1 MGRYCLAILSEREDR
16 VKKAIAD
23 GTVDWRMLCELSESK
38 DQGSTEDRTI
48 GEKLYLDA
56 IDAFKKKHGDAQVAF
71 FQPVGGVYLLRDG
84 SLHYSF
90 YGGAINFDWTEARRL
105 LFKADALA
113 EEAKEWWREPASEA
127 RNRRERWVGRLF
139 DGLSRRRGAAEE
151 RRPHSMRAY
160 GIVTMLLGAVH
171 RENSRK
177 HEPDEEGLAPP
188 LAPFQK
194 DMLDFQTEVRD
205 AQDQFRRA
213 AQRTAQ
219 SRYWQGT
226 MIGALLL
233 GGVTAVG
240 GIVFAFT
247 GTKAAYGIA
256 LPAGA
261 LGAMV
266 SVLQRMSSGKLK
278 LEYEAGRDLLEV
290 FGAVRP
296 FIGAIFGLAV
306 MALLLGGFVPAVVVP
321 SDEKL
326 AFFAALGF
334 LAGFNER
341 WAQDM
346 LNTAAHGVGRSGGGE
361 AVGRRSG

>member
-1 MGRYCLAILSEREDR
+1 
-16 VKKAIAD
+16 
-23 GTVDWRMLCELSESK
+23 MLCELQAWKHQDEAEV
-38 DQGSTEDRTI
+38 QAI
-48 GEKLYLDA
+48 GERLYMPA
-56 IDAFKKKHGDAQVAF
+56 VDAFKEKHGEAQVAF
-71 FQPVGGVYLLRDG
+71 FHPVGGVYLLKDG
-84 SLHYSF
+84 SMHYSF
-90 YGGAINFDWTEARRL
+90 YGGSIKFDWTEARRL
-105 LFKADALA
+105 LFKADTLA
-113 EEAKEWWREPASEA
+113 EEAKEWWREPPEPDGEEPEEEKP
-127 RNRRERWVGRLF
+127 RRVRRIFE
-139 DGLSRRRGAAEE
+139 GLSRRRGAAEE

-171 RENSRK
+171 RENSCQ
-177 HEPDEEGLAPP
+177 HESDSEGLAPP

-194 DMLDFQTEVRD
+194 DMIDFQAEMRD
-205 AQDQFRRA
+205 AQHQFRRA

-226 MIGALLL
+226 MIGALLIAVITTL
-233 GGVTAVG
+233 GGIA
-240 GIVFAFT
+240 FALT
-247 GTKAAYGIA
+247 GTEAAYGIA

-278 LEYEAGRDLLEV
+278 LEFEAGRDLLEV

-296 FIGAIFGLAV
+296 FIGAVFGLAL
-306 MALLLGGFVPAVVVP
+306 MALLLGGFVPAIKVP
-321 SDEKL
+321 ADGRL

-346 LNTAAHGVGRSGGGE
+346 LSTAARPGQGSAGTDRTRHSSG
-361 AVGRRSG
+361 

>member
-1 MGRYCLAILSEREDR
+1 
-16 VKKAIAD
+16 
-23 GTVDWRMLCELSESK
+23 MLCELSAWKEVGNPEAK
-38 DQGSTEDRTI
+38 AI
-48 GEKLYLDA
+48 GEKFYLPA
-56 IDAFKKKHGDAQVAF
+56 VEAFKKKHEDAQVAF
-71 FQPVGGVYLLRDG
+71 FHPVGGVYLLKDG
-84 SLHYSF
+84 SLHYTF
-90 YGGAINFDWTEARRL
+90 YGSAIVFDWAQAREL
-105 LFKADALA
+105 LLKADTLA
-113 EEAKEWWREPASEA
+113 EEAKEWWRDPPTESDGQE
-127 RNRRERWVGRLF
+127 WVSWLF
-139 DGLSRRRGAAEE
+139 DSLSRHRRAAEE

-160 GIVTMLLGAVH
+160 GIVTMLLGAIH

-177 HEPDEEGLAPP
+177 HESDDQGLALP
-188 LAPFQK
+188 LAPFEK
-194 DMLDFQTEVRD
+194 DMHDFQVEVRD
-205 AQDQFRRA
+205 AQSQFRRA

-226 MIGALLL
+226 LIGALLL
-233 GGVTAVG
+233 AVITAIG
-240 GIVFAFT
+240 GIAFAAT
-247 GTKAAYGIA
+247 GTSAAYGIA

-306 MALLLGGFVPAVVVP
+306 MALLLGGFVPSIVVP
-321 SDEKL
+321 AGEKL

-346 LNTAAHGVGRSGGGE
+346 LNTAAQGVGRGHDRGDD
-361 AVGRRSG
+361 GRKPV